1 MNNFRNQYVYPDS
14 FQGKV
19 YDYYRNPTNSIH
31 FSIDNQGGFEQKE
44 NQQGRKKNDYD
55 NTKKHSFYVNN
66 QFGKINDS
74 KPVMFSPPKVESIE
88 KPLNENTSEVNIVP
102 DKDSH
107 IEKKSREEVVSN
119 LIKEFSL
126 MLEDAT
132 SIQEGFTPLP
142 ESEFDNDVLL
152 NSSESTSTPENNLD
166 DEYTNDP
173 EYKNLTENQVYKKH
187 ENFNDEE
194 NNKFLKENYGTME
207 DKFFSLFSENDES
220 QILMQDM
227 IEEEVETYTDT
238 FEDKFLELFSE
249 SDESKEERQ
258 DSNKNERENDALKD
272 NTDSVE
278 DKFVAMLLE
287 SDELEAEEQDDNMN
301 AIDTGAVDENTDK
314 MVDKFYTMLSESNE
328 LEAEERDGDMGAED
342 NDAFDENAG
351 QDSNTHEA
359 EIDELEEKHEILED
373 KFSTILLSES
383 DELQEEKQDSLFTN
397 FKDKKS
403 DDDSFNKD
411 NQYNIACY
419 KEINDEQPFQK
430 NTYFTNLIEKKKTI
444 TVKMPVLLTELETDI
459 DINETID
466 LLMLLD
472 NILKVEWAIQL
483 LDCKVVLPSETVF
496 LKGECVAEI
505 EFSNKEL
512 ENNIQSLKISIPWTK
527 IVNVNWITV
536 PDLSYSN
543 QKEFIFQAQHEH
555 DSNYHYE
562 DYQKFS
568 EPIQSQLKQV
578 HFVWHQELNST
589 EKQLQVNGVAQLSI
603 HFMQDQF
610 IELDCYSK

>member
-126 MLEDAT
+126 MLEDNH
-132 SIQEGFTPLP
+132 SLLP
-142 ESEFDNDVLL
+142 PSED
-152 NSSESTSTPENNLD
+152 SSTAENNLG
-166 DEYTNDP
+166 
-173 EYKNLTENQVYKKH
+173 
-187 ENFNDEE
+187 EE
-194 NNKFLKENYGTME
+194 NTNNPGNKSVNEDYGIME
-207 DKFFSLFSENDES
+207 DKFFTMFSEVDELQKVIQNSNTNETVIDALDESTDMMENKFFTMFSENEELDEG
-220 QILMQDM
+220 QHYGNLNPKDIEAIDKGADM
-227 IEEEVETYTDT
+227 LEN
-238 FEDKFLELFSE
+238 KFL
-249 SDESKEERQ
+249 
-258 DSNKNERENDALKD
+258 
-272 NTDSVE
+272 T
-278 DKFVAMLLE
+278 
-287 SDELEAEEQDDNMN
+287 
-301 AIDTGAVDENTDK
+301 
-314 MVDKFYTMLSESNE
+314 
-328 LEAEERDGDMGAED
+328 
-342 NDAFDENAG
+342 
-351 QDSNTHEA
+351 
-359 EIDELEEKHEILED
+359 
-373 KFSTILLSES
+373 LLSES
-383 DELQEEKQDSLFTN
+383 DESQEEKQDGNPNEIEIDALDENTGNFEKNFSSVFSESDELLEENQDSSFTI
-397 FKDKKS
+397 FDDTKS
-403 DDDSFNKD
+403 NDDSINK
-411 NQYNIACY
+411 NNPYNIGCF
-419 KEINDEQPFQK
+419 KKIDDEQHYRKSTHITDF
-430 NTYFTNLIEKKKTI
+430 IEKKKTT
-444 TVKMPVLLTELETDI
+444 TVKLPVLLAELETDI
-459 DINETID
+459 DIVESTD
-466 LLMLLD
+466 LLMPLD
-472 NILKVEWAIQL
+472 NILKVELSVQS
-483 LDCKVVLPSETVF
+483 LDCKVVLPSKTVF
-496 LKGECVAEI
+496 LKGEFIAEI
-505 EFSNKEL
+505 EFGNKEL
-512 ENNIQSLKISIPWTK
+512 VNKIQSLKITIPWK
-527 IVNVNWITV
+527 KAENIHWLSL
-536 PDLSYSN
+536 PDFPTSH
-543 QKEFIFQAQHEH
+543 QKEFMFQSGQEH

-562 DYQKFS
+562 AYQKFA